1 MSEYLFVYGTLLP
14 GAAPAAMTALLHRLR
29 RVGPAIVPGYL
40 HDLGNYPGIRIDPD
54 ANAIVRGELMAVT
67 SAASWLRLDTYEG
80 YDRAQPERS
89 LFRRERTRVT
99 RTDTGGEGDAW
110 IYVYNRKLG
119 DAPLIPSGCWLTHL
133 RDKNPDLEA
142 VPV

>member
-14 GAAPAAMTALLHRLR
+14 GAAPAAMNALLHRLR
-29 RVGPAIVPGYL
+29 RVGPAIVPGHLY
-40 HDLGNYPGIRIDPD
+40 DLGNYPGIKIDPSAD
-54 ANAIVRGELMAVT
+54 AIERGEQVAVT
-67 SAASWLRLDTYEG
+67 TAASWLRLDTYEG
-80 YDRAQPERS
+80 YDRAKPERA

-110 IYVYNRKLG
+110 IYVYNRDLG
-119 DAPLIPSGCWLTHL
+119 DAPVIPSGCWLTHL
-133 RDKNPDLEA
+133 RDNDLNLEA